1 MNLGWLGFSGPLF
14 ILSYRQLR
22 TAPVPCLVKL
32 AEFLRIPA
40 TPEQVD
46 CAAGGQGGFHREK
59 DGQQEAAARALLG
72 PDLLLLAANYTQQ
85 VLAAANIIDPFFQL

>member
-1 MNLGWLGFSGPLF
+1 MNLGWLEFPGPLF
-14 ILSYRQLR
+14 LLSYRQLKA
-22 TAPVPCLVKL
+22 APAPRLASL
-32 AEFLRIPA
+32 AEFLRTPA

-85 VLAAANIIDPFFQL
+85 VLAAANMIDPFFQL